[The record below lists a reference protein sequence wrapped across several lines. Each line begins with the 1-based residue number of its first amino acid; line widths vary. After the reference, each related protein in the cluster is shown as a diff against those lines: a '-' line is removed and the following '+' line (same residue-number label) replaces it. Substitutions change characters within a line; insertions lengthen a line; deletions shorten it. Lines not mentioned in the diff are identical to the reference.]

1 MIKSTI
7 KEVRFLSLTCPL
19 PLKFC
24 LNCVFGT
31 FTKSGE
37 IEVVSFI
44 LFRRFFLVCMV
55 KVLYLTMKKKGKG
68 KIVLYAIF
76 WKGGRK
82 LRLEK
87 KS

>member
-68 KIVLYAIF
+68 KIVLNANF
-76 WKGGRK
+76 LQRWKK
-82 LRLEK
+82 VK
-87 KS
+87 T